1 MEKKLQVGIV
11 GYGKLGRAVEFAFTH
26 PHVKTFIV
34 DTDNPQ
40 QGKTIDDLLEW
51 QPNIT
56 MVCAEPFMNDKGFL
70 DCSVIEDAVLK
81 TLEHTKGGVIV
92 KSVITPDIV
101 MRLFDSL
108 FDDDLKRLTFNPD
121 LNIHDNPKK
130 DFIEAKYQLIGGLR
144 EACAAVANIYES
156 FTNIQAQE
164 FKFASGPEILYTK
177 LASDSF
183 FALKKIWFNQVVN
196 SAKRFEC
203 NYSLIINQILQDSR
217 IGKEY
222 MTIPDYDGMEGI
234 ANQDITK
241 NIRAFSQF
249 DKDLTLLNECV
260 IVNNKYRK
268 IGDPNVDN
276 GQTEKELENQDD

>member
-1 MEKKLQVGIV
+1 MK
-11 GYGKLGRAVEFAFTH
+11 
-26 PHVKTFIV
+26 
-34 DTDNPQ
+34 
-40 QGKTIDDLLEW
+40 ID
-51 QPNIT
+51 
-56 MVCAEPFMNDKGFL
+56 
-70 DCSVIEDAVLK
+70 
-81 TLEHTKGGVIV
+81 
-92 KSVITPDIV
+92 
-101 MRLFDSL
+101 R
-108 FDDDLKRLTFNPD
+108 
-121 LNIHDNPKK
+121 
-130 DFIEAKYQLIGGLR
+130 
-144 EACAAVANIYES
+144 
-156 FTNIQAQE
+156 
-164 FKFASGPEILYTK
+164 YTK